1 MKPLVIGI
9 AGGTGS
15 GKTTVARNVAAGL
28 PSHVVAIVEHDCY
41 YKDRSDMPARER
53 AALNYD
59 HPDSLDNDELVK
71 DLARLRRGEAVDV
84 PVYDFKTHV
93 RLQKRRHI
101 EPAPVVIVEGI
112 LVFVDQRVRDLL
124 DMKIFVDTDA
134 DIRIMRRIR
143 RDIEERGRDFGS
155 IRDQYYRTVR
165 PMHLQFV
172 EPSKQWADLIIPE
185 GGRNRVAL
193 DLLIGKLLH
202 AIET

>member
-15 GKTTVARNVAAGL
+15 GKTTVARKVAAGL
-28 PSHVVAIVEHDCY
+28 PDDAVAIIEHDCY
-41 YKDRSDMPARER
+41 YRDRRDLSAEER

-59 HPDSLDNDELVK
+59 HPDALDNDMLVEHLEK
-71 DLARLRRGEAVDV
+71 LRRGEAVEV
-84 PVYDFKTHV
+84 PAYDFKTH
-93 RLQKRRHI
+93 LRRAETRRV

-112 LVFVDQRVRDLL
+112 LVFVDQRLRDLI

-143 RDIEERGRDFGS
+143 RDIEERGRDFKS
-155 IRDQYYRTVR
+155 IREQYYNTVR
-165 PMHLQFV
+165 PMHIQFV
-172 EPSKQWADLIIPE
+172 RPSKQWADLIIPE
-185 GGRNRVAL
+185 GGRNKVAL

-202 AIET
+202 ALGT